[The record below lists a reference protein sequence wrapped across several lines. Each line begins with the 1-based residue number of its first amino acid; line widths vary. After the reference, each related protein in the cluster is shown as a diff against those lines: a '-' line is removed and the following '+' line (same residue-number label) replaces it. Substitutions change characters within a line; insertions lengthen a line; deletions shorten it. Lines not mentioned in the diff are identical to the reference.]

1 MSDGLLAKVTQLLA
15 EPPPTPVRRVP
26 REIET
31 RGPIGL
37 ALTVFRAARDLVAEL
52 NYRTAVNDWEDRQA
66 RLREFG
72 DLFSAG
78 LVNDAARREAVRA
91 EMETLRLEG
100 FVHLQRT
107 AAVSSALGVVTK
119 EVDTIVRD
127 CEERVASTASR
138 SDSCILSRTA
148 ACERI
153 DVETLRVL
161 QLHDHTAVISVTD
174 MYVLVAQRN

>member
-1 MSDGLLAKVTQLLA
+1 MTQLLA

-72 DLFSAG
+72 DLLSAG
-78 LVNDAARREAVRA
+78 LVNDPTRREAARA
-91 EMETLRLEG
+91 EIETLRLEG
-100 FVHLQRT
+100 FVQLQRT
-107 AAVSSALGVVTK
+107 AAVSSALGVVTRDVAK
-119 EVDTIVRD
+119 IVRS
-127 CEERVASTASR
+127 CGEQVATTTPR
-138 SDSCILSRTA
+138 PDHCILARTA
-148 ACERI
+148 ACEQI

-161 QLHDHTAVISVTD
+161 QLHDHTAVISVAD
-174 MYVLVAQRN
+174 MYSSVRQRN